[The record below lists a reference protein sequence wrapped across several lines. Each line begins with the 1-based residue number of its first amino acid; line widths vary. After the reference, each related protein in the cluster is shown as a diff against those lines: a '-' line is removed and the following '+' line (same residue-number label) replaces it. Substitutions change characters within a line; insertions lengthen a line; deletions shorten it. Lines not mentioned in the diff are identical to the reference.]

1 MHRGHAASDPFTVAV
16 QQVKWY
22 RLAAEH
28 GSSEAMY
35 RLGLILLAGNVEEH
49 NEVEAKKWLGEAFKS
64 EHVLAAVVLGGLARR
79 QEHWEL
85 AKKCYEFAAGELA
98 SVRAVTPLPLL
109 PTPFSLCLS
118 CNALLV
124 QVAPIRRLLPA

>member
-1 MHRGHAASDPFTVAV
+1 
-16 QQVKWY
+16 
-22 RLAAEH
+22 
-28 GSSEAMY
+28 MY

-98 SVRAVTPLPLL
+98 SVRAVTPPPPPSPPLP
-109 PTPFSLCLS
+109 PPPSSPSFS
-118 CNALLV
+118 CNAFLV